1 MSGQR
6 AGSVYVPLGG
16 RMRNGQITGRT
27 APKTSSVPKF
37 IESLSKV
44 KRAKNIG
51 TREEPQQEPSPE
63 LSLGQ
68 LFEDAR
74 QANLRDQG
82 AQEFS
87 APQAPAPQPMPGQGI
102 MMGPGRSARMGPGF
116 SQGFDPRQLEM
127 MFRNRRRG
135 MR

>member
-16 RMRNGQITGRT
+16 RMENGQITGRT
-27 APKTSSVPKF
+27 TSKKSSVPKF
-37 IESLSKV
+37 VDSLSKV
-44 KRAKNIG
+44 KRAENIG
-51 TREEPQQEPSPE
+51 PGEEPQQEPSPE

-87 APQAPAPQPMPGQGI
+87 APQAPAPQRLPGQGI
-102 MMGPGRSARMGPGF
+102 MMGPGQSLRMGSDF
-116 SQGFDPRQLEM
+116 SQGLDPRQLEM
-127 MFRNRRRG
+127 LLRNRQGG

>member
-1 MSGQR
+1 MSSQR

-16 RMRNGQITGRT
+16 KMKNGQIVDRT
-27 APKTSSVPKF
+27 KAKNSSTPGF
-37 IESLSKV
+37 MESLSRV
-44 KRAKNIG
+44 KRSEKIG
-51 TREEPQQEPSPE
+51 TGEEPQQEPSPE
-63 LSLGQ
+63 ISLGQ

-82 AQEFS
+82 AQGF
-87 APQAPAPQPMPGQGI
+87 AAPQPLPGPGI
-102 MMGPGRSARMGPGF
+102 MMGPGRSMRMGPDF
-116 SQGFDPRQLEM
+116 SQGLNPRQLEM

>member
-16 RMRNGQITGRT
+16 RMENGQITGRT
-27 APKTSSVPKF
+27 TSKKSSAPKF
-37 IESLSKV
+37 IESLSRV
-44 KRAKNIG
+44 KRAENIG
-51 TREEPQQEPSPE
+51 TGEEPQQEPSPE

-102 MMGPGRSARMGPGF
+102 MMGPGQSLRMGSDF
-116 SQGFDPRQLEM
+116 SQGLDPRQLEM
-127 MFRNRRRG
+127 LLRNRQGG